1 MLSRLRLEKSCNT
14 TLISLYLKGGCAN
27 NMAQMLKQELASSE
41 NIKSKQT
48 KNDVQDALR
57 TIRRNLSGT
66 TRIPENGLAIFCGN
80 EYYV

>member
-1 MLSRLRLEKSCNT
+1 MLSRLRLEKSSGT
-14 TLISLYLKGGCAN
+14 TLISLYLKGGVVN
-27 NMAQMLKQELASSE
+27 NTATMLKQELASSE

-57 TIRRNLSGT
+57 MIRRNLCNL

-80 EYYV
+80 GYYV